1 MLTTLAATVVV
12 ALLAAP
18 TPAQSRSPWLTVDS
32 TSYSPCSSGTI
43 TASGKHTYF
52 GEVAMN
58 TLPLGTRIEITPAA
72 FGRSTFTVED
82 RIGSGSQLDIFQP
95 SCAAAIAY
103 GRETEHVR
111 ILGNVHHS
119 GGLSTSPVRQC
130 DPSRRAPP
138 PRTSTSVL
146 PYPAV
151 PFAIQKGRASED
163 DSFDS

>member
-1 MLTTLAATVVV
+1 VPQQAKEPNAIRTVLTTLAAIVVV

-58 TLPLGTRIEITPAA
+58 TLPLGTRIQIRPAA

-82 RIGSGSQLDIFQP
+82 RIGSGSELDIYQP
-95 SCAAAIAY
+95 SCTAAIDY
-103 GRETEHVR
+103 GRRAEHVR
-111 ILGNVHHS
+111 VLGVVVHHS
-119 GGLSTSPVRQC
+119 GGLSSKRSP
-130 DPSRRAPP
+130 RRGPP
-138 PRTSTSVL
+138 TTP
-146 PYPAV
+146 
-151 PFAIQKGRASED
+151 QK
-163 DSFDS
+163 